1 MQHVEALAAPT
12 LVVRAERASQTS
24 AFSLTRLLLL
34 CGATAGPLF
43 ILTVLIQDYTRVDF
57 DPRTHM
63 LSLLALGDWG
73 WVQVA
78 NFAGAGVLNVL
89 YAVGL
94 WRTLR
99 TGRAGTAAAILIAAY
114 GLGLVTV
121 GIFTTDPAGGFP
133 PGSVEPAGPSGH
145 GIVHALGALFVF
157 LFRAAAIASLGRYF
171 LSHGERGSGSYCIA
185 SAVVIMLL
193 FFGGINNAE
202 FMARLIRLAT
212 FIGWLAPALCAV
224 KLLSSRTELHRART
238 EQPGTQEVGIPA
250 ELTTRALG

>member
-1 MQHVEALAAPT
+1 MK
-12 LVVRAERASQTS
+12 
-24 AFSLTRLLLL
+24 LTRIFLL
-34 CGATAGPLF
+34 CGAVAGPVFLF
-43 ILTVLIQDYTRVDF
+43 LVTFQDYTRADF

-78 NFAGAGVLNVL
+78 NFSGAGVLNLL
-89 YAVGL
+89 YAVGV

-99 TGRAGTAAAILIAAY
+99 PGRAGTAAAILIAAY

-145 GIVHALGALFVF
+145 GVVHALGALFVF
-157 LFRAAAIASLGRYF
+157 VFLAAAIASLGAYF
-171 LSHGERGSGSYCIA
+171 FSGGERGWGSYCIA
-185 SAVVIMLL
+185 SVVVIIVL

-202 FMARLIRLAT
+202 LMARLLRLAT
-212 FIGWLAPALCAV
+212 FIGWLAPALCAIE
-224 KLLSSRTELHRART
+224 LLSSGTELRRVWTEDRDTRA
-238 EQPGTQEVGIPA
+238 ELGIPA
-250 ELTTRALG
+250 AVSTPM